1 MGGLETGIGLLDNI
15 KDTVTSR
22 AVALSS
28 RDGPDGGEL
37 GVIAISH
44 GPGVGLVESQVGGVN
59 VVVDVAGL
67 VGDQLE
73 DVGTAVLNINVR
85 S

>member
-22 AVALSS
+22 AAALSS

-37 GVIAISH
+37 GVITNSH
-44 GPGVGLVESQVGGVN
+44 GPGGGLVETQVGDVN